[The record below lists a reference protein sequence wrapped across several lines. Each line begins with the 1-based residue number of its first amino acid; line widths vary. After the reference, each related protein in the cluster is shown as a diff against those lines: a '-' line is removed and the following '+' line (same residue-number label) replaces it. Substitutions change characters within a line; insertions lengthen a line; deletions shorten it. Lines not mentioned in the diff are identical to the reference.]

1 MTTLVLM
8 RHGETVWN
16 REGRYLSR
24 TDIPLD
30 DEGLRGV
37 RTAAGSLVSLRSPL
51 LVSSPMLRAQETA
64 SVVADT
70 LGVTGFE
77 VWEELRE
84 IDFGVFEGETEA
96 SASRGPYAEE
106 FRAWRDPSS
115 GNPGAPGG
123 ESWTDVDVRTRRVLA
138 RLEEA
143 GRDSVVVSHGCFL
156 RAVLAHAVLGTSS
169 HQLRRLRLDNAAF
182 AVLTGSPGNWVI
194 AGQNVRTLPYE

>member
-1 MTTLVLM
+1 M

-16 REGRYLSR
+16 RQGRYLSR
-24 TDIPLD
+24 TDIALD
-30 DEGLRGV
+30 EEGLRGV
-37 RTAAGSLVSLRSPL
+37 RATAEGLVSLQSAL

-70 LGVTGFE
+70 LGVTGFD

-115 GNPGAPGG
+115 GDLGAPGG
-123 ESWTDVDVRTRRVLA
+123 EPWSAVDSRTRDVLA
-138 RLEEA
+138 RLGKTGCDMVA
-143 GRDSVVVSHGCFL
+143 VSHGSFL
-156 RAVLAHAVLGTSS
+156 RAMLTHAVLGTSS

-182 AVLTGSPGNWVI
+182 VVLTGSPGKWVVT
-194 AGQNVRTLPYE
+194 GQNVRTLPHG

>member
-16 REGRYLSR
+16 RQGRYLSR

-51 LVSSPMLRAQETA
+51 LVSSPMLRAQGTA
-64 SVVADT
+64 SVVSGA
-70 LGVTGFE
+70 LGMTGFE
-77 VWEELRE
+77 IWEELRE
-84 IDFGVFEGETEA
+84 IDFGIFEGETEA

-123 ESWTDVDVRTRRVLA
+123 ESWKDVDVHTRRVLA

-143 GRDSVVVSHGCFL
+143 GRDMVVVSHGCFL
-156 RAVLAHAVLGTSS
+156 RAVLTHAVLGTSS

-182 AVLTGSPGNWVI
+182 AVLTGAPGKWVI